1 MEAQGV
7 LEARRS
13 GMVAVPGVRKL
24 QENEQLGSGL
34 ALGPGWASLWSL
46 AAVRTRLKSAWEEAL
61 EAYCG
66 KRCFLKDIPNK
77 ITTF

>member
-24 QENEQLGSGL
+24 QENEQLGSKL
-34 ALGPGWASLWSL
+34 ALGLGWASLWSL
-46 AAVRTRLKSAWEEAL
+46 AAVRKPFKSALEEAL
-61 EAYCG
+61 HAYCV
-66 KRCFLKDIPNK
+66 K
-77 ITTF
+77 T